1 MKAHTM
7 HYSSNILFITTQQHR
22 YSYRETGLH
31 LIKDAFPE
39 PETIFLES
47 AQTGFTSAYN
57 EAFEK
62 PLHSEAT
69 ENTLAAT
76 QITILHA
83 EPIPA
88 HKKSSLLQELKQTYK
103 QPILSRFN
111 QKA

>member
-1 MKAHTM
+1 M
-7 HYSSNILFITTQQHR
+7 HYSSNILFITTQQNR
-22 YSYRETGLH
+22 YSYRETCLH
-31 LIKDAFPE
+31 LIKEAFPE

-47 AQTGFTSAYN
+47 FQTGFTSAYN

-62 PLHSEAT
+62 PLHSEAA

-76 QITILHA
+76 QITIFHA

-88 HKKSSLLQELKQTYK
+88 HPLLQELKQIYK

-111 QKA
+111 QKT